1 MKSKKILAILIC
13 VSVCLS
19 VFVFSGCGAQDSAI
33 NELDNYVKEL
43 EKTEEYDLCL
53 VKAEI
58 YKGKEKIKKEEKSER
73 IAEIK
78 NITLK
83 KAERYVLPSDV
94 LTEVK
99 TKYCESHEHVAA
111 PEEVKILIYL
121 GKYDDNYALIV
132 AGDTPLTLEIQSV
145 DGLSFGNWY
154 VSVYNNGEL
163 KWLGNAYKEGIV
175 DHTDLE
181 DIHKA
186 YIRYDFYVW

>member
-13 VSVCLS
+13 ISVCFSILA
-19 VFVFSGCGAQDSAI
+19 FSGCGAQDSAI

-58 YKGKEKIKKEEKSER
+58 YKGKEKIKKEENTER

-78 NITLK
+78 NITLESAK
-83 KAERYVLPSDV
+83 KYVLPSDV

-111 PEEVKILIYL
+111 PEEVKISGYL
-121 GKYDDNYALIV
+121 GKYGDNYALIILGDHPIIAV
-132 AGDTPLTLEIQSV
+132 AQQVGGLDFGGD
-145 DGLSFGNWY
+145 Y

-163 KWLGNAYKEGIV
+163 KWLGDAYKEGIV
-175 DHTDLE
+175 DHIDLE

-186 YIRYDFYVW
+186 YIRYNFYVW